1 MRFDFIYMIVSRRLS
16 RSQQP
21 ELSGRRISRPEQLRR
36 LQVSCMRCE
45 SIHYFGLIEILQ
57 ANVSQSLLS
66 RTNFETYS
74 ECNFFSV
81 IFDIFSHFQTWNR
94 AEIESKSRFRC
105 PEGLGGADCSILAPT
120 RIQPHIFFLKI
131 TFSAQSGKMLPCRF
145 FDSDANFAI
154 ISARIQIFESLQPA
168 AVSCTRRT
176 PGRRCR
182 RHPARAWCATGG
194 FPWVLMSNGG
204 GGLR

>member
-1 MRFDFIYMIVSRRLS
+1 MKLPDDIIHIIDENLQSGGLGESPSYESVRREIDVAQHMRFDFIYMIVSRRLS

-81 IFDIFSHFQTWNR
+81 IFDIFSHFQT
-94 AEIESKSRFRC
+94 
-105 PEGLGGADCSILAPT
+105 
-120 RIQPHIFFLKI
+120 
-131 TFSAQSGKMLPCRF
+131 
-145 FDSDANFAI
+145 
-154 ISARIQIFESLQPA
+154 
-168 AVSCTRRT
+168 
-176 PGRRCR
+176 
-182 RHPARAWCATGG
+182 
-194 FPWVLMSNGG
+194 
-204 GGLR
+204 